1 MKVKVKDLLPNPFR
15 DMENYP
21 IDQEKVE
28 YLINSI
34 DETGFWDN
42 ILARKKDDK
51 FEIAYGHHRL
61 VALQK
66 IFQPDDEVD
75 IPVKKISD
83 ETMIKIM
90 ANENNDL
97 WGTNIKIIDETVR
110 VVRQYIERRYIFKN
124 IPPRKPG
131 SHSFKAFD
139 GLPLPEPKETKH
151 SIIAW
156 QISNWLGRGWPER
169 RVYHSLERLELIKEG
184 KLDREAVESLPHE
197 TASAKF
203 VRATKQMGATPKQQ
217 KRVAKR
223 VIESGDLSESGIK
236 GAILDEKYPDT
247 KKRKK
252 TDSEKYET
260 KIKNFFARFSKG
272 LREVNDSF
280 NAIEL
285 YTTKYNL
292 DFRDYK
298 TSLESQEFIIEFKL
312 LLKNI
317 RKLGYEITKKKSLKD
332 KEEKNEITN

>member
-1 MKVKVKDLLPNPFR
+1 MKVKIKNLEPNPFR
-15 DMENYP
+15 DIENYP

-51 FEIAYGHHRL
+51 FELAYGHHRL
-61 VALQK
+61 VALKK

-83 ETMIKIM
+83 EIMIKIM
-90 ANENNDL
+90 ANENNEL
-97 WGTNIKIIDETVR
+97 WGTSIKIIDETVR
-110 VVRQYIERRYIFKN
+110 VVRQYLERKYIFKN

-131 SHSFKAFD
+131 SHSFKAFE
-139 GLPLPEPKETKH
+139 GLPLPQPKETKH

-197 TASAKF
+197 TASIKF
-203 VRATKQMGATPKQQ
+203 TRATKQMKATPEQQ
-217 KRVAKR
+217 ERVAKR
-223 VIESGDLSESGIK
+223 IIESGDLSESGIK

-252 TDSEKYET
+252 TYSEKYET
-260 KIKNFFARFSKG
+260 KIKNFFTMFAKDIKQ
-272 LREVNDSF
+272 VNGDF
-280 NAIEL
+280 LLIGIYEERW
-285 YTTKYNL
+285 NL

-298 TSLESQEFIIEFKL
+298 TSFESQEFVTEFQI

-317 RKLGYEITKKKSLKD
+317 KKLGYEIVKKGRIKGGLK
-332 KEEKNEITN
+332 